1 MSNCQIFWTTDADAI
16 KDGTIANAK
25 FAFGTFGAGGF
36 LVFGVL
42 KSTPDVD
49 ALSVWCAKCS

>member
-1 MSNCQIFWTTDADAI
+1 MLMLLRTIFV
-16 KDGTIANAK
+16 ANAK
-25 FAFGTFGAGGF
+25 FALETSSAGGF

-49 ALSVWCAKCS
+49 ALSFWYAKCS